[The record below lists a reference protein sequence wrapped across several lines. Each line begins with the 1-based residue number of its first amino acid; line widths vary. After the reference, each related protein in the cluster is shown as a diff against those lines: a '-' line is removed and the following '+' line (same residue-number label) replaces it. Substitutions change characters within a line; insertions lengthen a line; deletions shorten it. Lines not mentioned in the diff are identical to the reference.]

1 MKRSKQTRNRRLKF
15 ILTQEVLKKV
25 FSLYNFLI
33 FADGAKRK
41 VAKKVTR
48 FLFCFVCLYSLRLLL
63 KQKSNLNFFLV
74 AKRIFFRTQKTYLK
88 KNIFLLL
95 VIRFGTFFFTSKT
108 FFLDITK
115 QKKWRVRVFF
125 TLGRRRPTRTCAA
138 SSSSGASA

>member
-1 MKRSKQTRNRRLKF
+1 MKRSKQTRTRRLKS

-63 KQKSNLNFFLV
+63 KQKSNLNFFQQP
-74 AKRIFFRTQKTYLK
+74 KEFFSDA
-88 KNIFLLL
+88 KNIFEKKYFSSSSNS
-95 VIRFGTFFFTSKT
+95 IRNIFFYFENVFFGYYKIEKVARSRF
-108 FFLDITK
+108 
-115 QKKWRVRVFF
+115 FF